1 MSDEPFSAEQQ
12 EYLKG
17 FMAGVEARRGALGL
31 PVSPTVG
38 GAVPASPA
46 GGAVPGSPAGGAV
59 PASSGGGA
67 VLVGAAT
74 PADPADIN
82 RAAQDRT
89 VAAGG
94 KLTPEEEAKRKK
106 HPLDRFDE
114 ISATAAGGKFP
125 KGLDVFLTKFHGL
138 FYVAPA
144 QNAFMCRLRIP
155 GGILNAHQMRAI
167 AAMADDLA
175 GGYADVTTRANLQL
189 REIPAANAPEMLLR
203 LSEIGLTSRGSGADN
218 IRNITG
224 SPTAGIDP
232 QELIDTRPY
241 CRAVH
246 HFILHHRELYGLP
259 RKFNIAFDGGGRVV
273 VLEDT
278 NDIAL
283 SAVQVADGFGV
294 SAGVYFRLALGGIT
308 GHRDFARTTGVIVPP
323 DDAVRVCN
331 AVLRAFIAH
340 GDRTDRTKARL
351 KYVLDRMGVPGFLGE
366 VEKELG
372 EPLLRVDD
380 AAILPRPAQDK
391 HGHLGVHRQKQP
403 GLNYVGVACPVGRLS
418 SDRLRGL
425 AGVAE
430 AYGSGTLRLTVW
442 QNLLISDIPDA
453 ALNEALG
460 AIAALGLD
468 WRASPLRGGL
478 VACTGNAGCKFS
490 ASDTKRHATAL
501 VDWLE
506 PRISIDQPI
515 NIHLTGCH
523 HSCAQHYVADI
534 GLLATKIE
542 RDDDMVEGYD
552 LLVGGGAGAEQKL
565 GRLVRAKVVFEDLPP
580 LVFSLLHAW
589 QHDRAT
595 PDESFQSFTARHSD
609 DALSTL
615 CDRMLETA

>member
-1 MSDEPFSAEQQ
+1 LIATMSDQPFSPEQQ

-31 PVSPTVG
+31 P
-38 GAVPASPA
+38 ASP
-46 GGAVPGSPAGGAV
+46 V
-59 PASSGGGA
+59 
-67 VLVGAAT
+67 AT
-74 PADPADIN
+74 PPAADAGDIH

-94 KLTPEEEAKRKK
+94 KLTAEEEAKRKK

-114 ISATAAGGKFP
+114 ISETAAAGKFP

-155 GGILNAHQMRAI
+155 GGILTAHQMRGVAAI
-167 AAMADDLA
+167 ADDLA

-189 REIPAANAPEMLLR
+189 REIPPHHAPEVLLR
-203 LSEIGLTSRGSGADN
+203 LSEIGLTSRGAGADN

-224 SPTAGIDP
+224 SPTAGIDS
-232 QELIDTRPY
+232 QELIDTQPY

-246 HFILHHRELYGLP
+246 HFILYHRELYGLP
-259 RKFNIAFDGGGRVV
+259 RKFNIAFDGGGRVA

-283 SAVQVADGFGV
+283 SAVRVADGSGV
-294 SAGVYFRLALGGIT
+294 APGVYFRLGLGGIT
-308 GHRDFARTTGVIVPP
+308 GHRDFARETGVIVPP

-331 AVLRAFIAH
+331 AVVRAFIAH

-351 KYVLDRMGVPGFLGE
+351 KYVLDRMGMPGFLAE

-372 EPLLRVDD
+372 APLMRVDA
-380 AAILPRPAQDK
+380 AAILPRPVQAK
-391 HGHLGVHRQKQP
+391 HGHVGLHPQKQA
-403 GLNYVGVACPVGRLS
+403 GRNYVGVVCPVGRLS

-425 AGVAE
+425 ADVAE
-430 AYGSGTLRLTVW
+430 TFGSGTLRLTVW

-453 ALNEALG
+453 RLDAALD
-460 AIAALGLD
+460 AIASLGLD
-468 WRASPLRGGL
+468 WQASALRGGL
-478 VACTGNAGCKFS
+478 VACTGNVGCKFS

-506 PRISIDQPI
+506 ARIRIDQPI

-534 GLLATKIE
+534 GLLATKVE
-542 RDDDMVEGYD
+542 QDDDMVEGYD
-552 LLVGGGAGAEQKL
+552 LLVGGGAGADQKL
-565 GRLVRAKVVFEDLPP
+565 GRLVRAKVVFETLPP
-580 LVFSLLHAW
+580 MLLSLLEAW
-589 QHDRAT
+589 QRDRAT
-595 PDESFQSFTARHSD
+595 PDETFQAFTARLPD
-609 DALSTL
+609 EALSAL
-615 CDRMLETA
+615 CDRVMETA

>member
-1 MSDEPFSAEQQ
+1 MSDPPFTGEQQ

-17 FMAGVEARRGALGL
+17 FMAGVEARRGVLGL
-31 PVSPTVG
+31 P
-38 GAVPASPA
+38 AVPVGEAAPDAS
-46 GGAVPGSPAGGAV
+46 
-59 PASSGGGA
+59 
-67 VLVGAAT
+67 
-74 PADPADIN
+74 DIH
-82 RAAQDRT
+82 RAAQDRA

-94 KLTPEEEAKRKK
+94 KLTAEEEAKRKK

-114 ISATAAGGKFP
+114 ISALASAGKFP
-125 KGLDVFLTKFHGL
+125 KGIEIFLTKFHGL

-155 GGILNAHQMRAI
+155 GGILNAHQLRGI
-167 AAMADDLA
+167 ASIADDLA
-175 GGYADVTTRANLQL
+175 GGYADITTRANLQL
-189 REIPAANAPEMLLR
+189 REIKAESAPEVLLR

-224 SPTAGIDP
+224 SPTAGIDA

-241 CRAVH
+241 CRQVH
-246 HFILHHRELYGLP
+246 HHILYHRELYGLP

-283 SAVQVADGFGV
+283 SAVRVADGFGV
-294 SAGVYFRLALGGIT
+294 EPGVYFRLALGGIT
-308 GHRDFARTTGVIVPP
+308 GHHDFARETGVIVPP
-323 DDAVRVCN
+323 DDAVRVCD
-331 AVLRAFIAH
+331 AIVRAFIAH

-351 KYVLDRMGVPGFLGE
+351 KYVLDRMGMAAFLTE
-366 VEKELG
+366 VEKELSTTL
-372 EPLLRVDD
+372 PRVEA
-380 AAILPRPAQDK
+380 AAILPRAVQDK
-391 HGHLGVHRQKQP
+391 HGHLGVHAQKQP
-403 GLNYVGVACPVGRLS
+403 GLNYAGVLCPVGRLD

-425 AGVAE
+425 ADIADRF
-430 AYGSGTLRLTVW
+430 GSGTLRLTVW
-442 QNLLISDIPDA
+442 QNLLVSDIPDA
-453 ALNEALG
+453 KLDDSLA
-460 AIAALGLD
+460 AIVALGLD
-468 WRASPLRGGL
+468 WRASALRGGL

-490 ASDTKRHATAL
+490 ASDTKRHAAAL

-506 PRISIDQPI
+506 PRITLDQPI

-565 GRLVRAKVVFEDLPP
+565 GRLIRARVVFEDLPR
-580 LVFSLLHAW
+580 LLLSLLEAW
-589 QHDRAT
+589 QRDRTT
-595 PDESFQSFTARHSD
+595 PEETFQAFTARHSESEL
-609 DALSTL
+609 AAL
-615 CDRMLETA
+615 CDCVLEVA

>member
-1 MSDEPFSAEQQ
+1 MTDQPFSAEQQ

-17 FMAGVEARRGALGL
+17 FMAGVEARRGVLGL
-31 PVSPTVG
+31 PASPVAAP
-38 GAVPASPA
+38 AVPDLS
-46 GGAVPGSPAGGAV
+46 
-59 PASSGGGA
+59 
-67 VLVGAAT
+67 
-74 PADPADIN
+74 DIN

-94 KLTPEEEAKRKK
+94 KLTPEEEAKRKQ

-114 ISATAAGGKFP
+114 IGATAAAGKFP
-125 KGLDVFLTKFHGL
+125 RGIEVFLAKFHGL

-144 QNAFMCRLRIP
+144 QDAFMCRLRIP
-155 GGILNAHQMRAI
+155 GGILNAHQMRGI
-167 AAMADDLA
+167 AAIADDLA
-175 GGYADVTTRANLQL
+175 GGYADITTRANLQL

-203 LSEIGLTSRGSGADN
+203 LAEIGLTSRGAGADN

-246 HFILHHRELYGLP
+246 HFILYHRELYGLP
-259 RKFNIAFDGGGRVV
+259 RKFNIAFDGGGRVA

-283 SAVQVADGFGV
+283 SAVRVADGFGV
-294 SAGVYFRLALGGIT
+294 APGVYFLLGLGGIT
-308 GHRDFARTTGVIVPP
+308 GHRDFARPTGVIVPP

-351 KYVLDRMGVPGFLGE
+351 KYVLDRMGMAGFLAE
-366 VEKELG
+366 VEKEFG
-372 EPLLRVDD
+372 APLRHVEA
-380 AAILPRPAQDK
+380 AAILPRPPQDK
-391 HGHLGVHRQKQP
+391 HGHIGVHSQKQA
-403 GLNYVGVACPVGRLS
+403 GLNYVGVVCPVGRLT

-425 AGVAE
+425 AEIADQ
-430 AYGSGTLRLTVW
+430 YGSGTLRLTVW

-453 ALNEALG
+453 RLDAVLD
-460 AIAALGLD
+460 AIVALGLD
-468 WRASPLRGGL
+468 WQASKLRGGL

-490 ASDTKRHATAL
+490 ASDTKRHAAAL

-506 PRISIDQPI
+506 PRIRLDQPI

-542 RDDDMVEGYD
+542 HGDDMVEGYD

-565 GRLVRAKVVFEDLPP
+565 GRLVRPKVVFEDLPAIV
-580 LVFSLLHAW
+580 LSLLQAW
-589 QHDRAT
+589 QSERVTA
-595 PDESFQSFTARHSD
+595 DETFQAFTARLPD
-609 DALSTL
+609 DALSAL
-615 CDRMLETA
+615 CDSVLETA